1 MPTKNNVKFYIHLF
15 EWFGIA
21 SGRKFT
27 AKPKSLPQ
35 QILHCWPLLFNPL
48 AMLTELWA
56 AYTYRNIAYHPSTT
70 IGALSDIIQ
79 VLGPIFAT
87 GVMVGES
94 LFHGRLEETMWTTIE
109 GVDRRVEAANMPD
122 DRMPFERRFLLKFV
136 LVSGI
141 GIGTDVFILVQ
152 ISEKEPEWARCM
164 YFCLWSVNV
173 ARIGILQVVLYL
185 EWVVHRFGFIER
197 RLLLAGGL
205 SLSEQQRIV
214 QMTKEIY
221 CELWLFVKH
230 INKRFD
236 LTLFLNI
243 TNYFVCVTISFYWV
257 ITRVYFNKLEFLVR
271 KFMGRC

>member
-1 MPTKNNVKFYIHLF
+1 MPTRSKAIFYMHLF

-27 AKPKSLPQ
+27 AKQNSLPKQ
-35 QILHCWPLLFNPL
+35 LSQCWPLLFNPL
-48 AMLTELWA
+48 IMITELWA
-56 AYTYRNIAYHPSTT
+56 AYTYRDIAFHPSTT

-87 GVMVGES
+87 GIMIGEN
-94 LFHGRLEETMWTTIE
+94 LFYGRLEEAMWTTIE
-109 GVDRRVEAANMPD
+109 GVDRRVEATNMSD
-122 DRMPFERRFLLKFV
+122 DRESFERRFMLKFV
-136 LVSGI
+136 LVNAI
-141 GIGTDVFILVQ
+141 GIVTDIFIIVQ

-185 EWVVHRFGFIER
+185 EWVGHRFGFVER
-197 RLLLAGGL
+197 RLLLASGL
-205 SLSEQQRIV
+205 SLSEQQRIL
-214 QMTKEIY
+214 QMTKEMY
-221 CELWLFVKH
+221 CELWLFVKY

-243 TNYFVCVTISFYWV
+243 TNYFVCITISFYWV

-271 KFMGRC
+271 KFMGRN